1 MFNKSNALSYITNP
15 SKNQMSGL
23 LAMRHKIKL
32 CDNFSGVVF
41 FSDTPFCQG
50 YIVWTD
56 KLHVFDE
63 NSITMVIRE
72 TDNFLYQIHKPYT
85 YKKIIGTSEKIELTE
100 KVLDEF

>member
-1 MFNKSNALSYITNP
+1 
-15 SKNQMSGL
+15 MSGL

-41 FSDTPFCQG
+41 
-50 YIVWTD
+50 
-56 KLHVFDE
+56 
-63 NSITMVIRE
+63 E

-100 KVLDEF
+100 KVLGEF

>member
-15 SKNQMSGL
+15 RKNQMSGL
-23 LAMRHKIKL
+23 LALRHKIKL

-100 KVLDEF
+100 KVLG